1 MGSLTPGATYIYERV
16 GSNVYAREFGSTE
29 RRLVG
34 KDYNSKDIHAQLQDG
49 QLWYSIR
56 KAAETN
62 PSLQKALENA
72 ILIYKMVQSDHE

>member
-1 MGSLTPGATYIYERV
+1 MGSLTPGTTYIYERV
-16 GSNVYAREFGSTE
+16 GSDIYAREFGSSE
-29 RRLVG
+29 RKLVG
-34 KDYNSKDIHAQLQDG
+34 KDYNSKDIQAQLQDG

-72 ILIYKMVQSDHE
+72 ILIYKMIQSDYE